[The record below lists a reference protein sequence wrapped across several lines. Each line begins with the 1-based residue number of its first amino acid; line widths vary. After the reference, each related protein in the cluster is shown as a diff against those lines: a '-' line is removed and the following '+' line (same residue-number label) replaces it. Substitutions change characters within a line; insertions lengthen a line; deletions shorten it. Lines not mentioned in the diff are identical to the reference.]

1 MILVTGAGGT
11 VGSEVIK
18 ALQSANVPFR
28 AAYFSEQKANQARE
42 RGIDTVIID
51 FNRPETLRKSFQG
64 IEKLFLLLG
73 GAADQTQLELNAV
86 QAAKEVGIKHITKL
100 SVWKADQEAYS
111 FAKVHRPVENGIESS
126 RISWTFLRPNSFMQ
140 NVVNYMGNTIKAEG
154 TFYSASGEAR
164 IAHIDVRDIAAVAVK
179 SLTESGHEGKSYTLS
194 GPQALTYDQIATE
207 LSKVLGRTIRHV
219 SLPPSDLKGGMLGMG
234 VPEPYADALLDLERY
249 FRTGG
254 ASDITSDVQE
264 VTGRSPIRFDQFAR
278 DYAHLLQ

>member
-1 MILVTGAGGT
+1 MIFVTGAGGT
-11 VGSEVIK
+11 VGSQVVK

-28 AAYFSEQKANQARE
+28 AAYFSEQKANKARE
-42 RGIDTVIID
+42 QGIDTVIID
-51 FNRPETLRKSFQG
+51 YNRPETLRKSFQG

-86 QAAKEVGIKHITKL
+86 QVANEIGIKHITKL

-111 FAKVHRPVENGIESS
+111 FAKVHRPVEKGIESS

-179 SLTESGHEGKSYTLS
+179 SLTESGHERKSYTLS

-249 FRTGG
+249 FRTGS
-254 ASDITSDVQE
+254 ASEITSDVE
-264 VTGRSPIRFDQFAR
+264 DVTGRSPIRFDQFAR